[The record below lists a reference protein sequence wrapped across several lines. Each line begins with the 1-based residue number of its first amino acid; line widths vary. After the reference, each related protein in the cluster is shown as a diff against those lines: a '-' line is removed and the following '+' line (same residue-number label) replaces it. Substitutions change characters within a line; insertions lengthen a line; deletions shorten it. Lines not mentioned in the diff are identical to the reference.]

1 MIDVVCAVI
10 INDNSEVML
19 ARRSDKRDIGKWEFP
34 GGKVFPGED
43 LFTATIR
50 EIREE
55 LGIDIQ
61 AITKM
66 KTISYDIYNL
76 HFIKPKLLDKSH
88 RIELKE
94 HDQIKFFRTDDVPLD
109 KLTAGDR
116 EFLVNR
122 GAFKAPPES
131 SNQ

>member
-10 INDNSEVML
+10 INDDSEVML

-34 GGKVFPGED
+34 GGKVLPGED
-43 LFTATIR
+43 LLRATAR
-50 EIREE
+50 EIKEE

-61 AITKM
+61 AITKI
-66 KTISYDIYNL
+66 KTIIYDIYNL
-76 HFIKPKLLDKSH
+76 HFIKSKHLDKTQ

-116 EFLVNR
+116 EFLVNTLLNSSYV
-122 GAFKAPPES
+122 PEIR
-131 SNQ
+131 

>member
-10 INDNSEVML
+10 INDYSEVML

-34 GGKVFPGED
+34 GGKVLPGED
-43 LFTATIR
+43 LLTATAR

-55 LGIDIQ
+55 LEIDIQ

-66 KTISYDIYNL
+66 KTITYDIYNL
-76 HFIKPKLLDKSH
+76 HFIKSKLLDKSQ

-116 EFLVNR
+116 EFLVNTLLN
-122 GAFKAPPES
+122 S
-131 SNQ
+131 SNVPEIR